1 MSRLFFFF
9 FFWQPKNKCAPPV
22 FLYVML
28 LLGQARRPGWSPGP
42 NWLGGRI
49 AWLRDMETLPF
60 WARCPTKT
68 GVFVVGIE
76 KRDAGRGKEGRKR
89 RKGPDATVP
98 AKIQSAVYDQFTSRI
113 GQPYRPVPAM
123 NCLVSASTMRKVG
136 TEWHVP
142 GLGRVYLTVQPRMSQ
157 VCVPCAKREEN
168 KIPELN
174 PRTITCRLFFGC
186 ICTFISPH

>member
-1 MSRLFFFF
+1 MSRLSFYFLFFSFLATR
-9 FFWQPKNKCAPPV
+9 KINALPV

-42 NWLGGRI
+42 NRLGGRI
-49 AWLRDMETLPF
+49 LWLRDMETLPF

-76 KRDAGRGKEGRKR
+76 KKDAGRGKEGRKR

-123 NCLVSASTMRKVG
+123 NSLVSASKMRKVG
-136 TEWHVP
+136 TEWRVG

-157 VCVPCAKREEN
+157 VVFLA
-168 KIPELN
+168 
-174 PRTITCRLFFGC
+174 PRGEKTKYQN
-186 ICTFISPH
+186 

>member
-1 MSRLFFFF
+1 MRSPSFSTSC
-9 FFWQPKNKCAPPV
+9 FFWVRHDGPVGAQGPIGSADASRGSGIWKHCRFGPDAQPKLACLSWGSK
-22 FLYVML
+22 
-28 LLGQARRPGWSPGP
+28 
-42 NWLGGRI
+42 
-49 AWLRDMETLPF
+49 
-60 WARCPTKT
+60 KT
-68 GVFVVGIE
+68 
-76 KRDAGRGKEGRKR
+76 DAGRGKEGRKR

-123 NCLVSASTMRKVG
+123 NSLVSASTMRKVG
-136 TEWHVP
+136 TEWRVP

-174 PRTITCRLFFGC
+174 PRTNNMPVILRLHLHVYF
-186 ICTFISPH
+186 SAL